1 MYTHETDKDLRVTK
15 AKPSTILLQV
25 PSALK
30 RRLVV
35 DAAQRG
41 MTIRALILQ
50 ALSETGYDIPLEER
64 KDKRKTQAR
73 TKHSKQSAFETV
85 NIFDDCTTL

>member
-1 MYTHETDKDLRVTK
+1 MYTHETDKDLGVAQ
-15 AKPSTILLQV
+15 AKSSTLLLQV
-25 PSALK
+25 PVALK

-64 KDKRKTQAR
+64 KDKRKTR
-73 TKHSKQSAFETV
+73 TEVKLSKQSTFEDAK
-85 NIFDDCTTL
+85 FSDYCTTL

>member
-64 KDKRKTQAR
+64 KDKRKAR
-73 TKHSKQSAFETV
+73 TDMKPSRQSAIEATNFSD
-85 NIFDDCTTL
+85 NCTTL

>member
-1 MYTHETDKDLRVTK
+1 MYTHETDKDLGVTQ

-25 PSALK
+25 PVALK

-50 ALSETGYDIPLEER
+50 ALSESGYDIPLEER
-64 KDKRKTQAR
+64 KDKRKTR
-73 TKHSKQSAFETV
+73 PYVKPSVKIAFEAPPASGYIT
-85 NIFDDCTTL
+85 DL